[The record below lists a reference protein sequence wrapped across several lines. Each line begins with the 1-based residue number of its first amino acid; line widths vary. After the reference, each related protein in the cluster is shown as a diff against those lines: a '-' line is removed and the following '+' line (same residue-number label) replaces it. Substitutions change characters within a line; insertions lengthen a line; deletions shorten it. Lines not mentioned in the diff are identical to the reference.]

1 MLVSAFWMLFVLA
14 RMVLIALLVS
24 VVFGVGCFG
33 DDDDDDDDDVGSGV
47 GDDVGNDIGD

>member
-24 VVFGVGCFG
+24 VGFGGG
-33 DDDDDDDDDVGSGV
+33 DDDDDDDDA
-47 GDDVGNDIGD
+47 IP